1 MNNILN
7 KYLYDTQYFTIREY
21 TKNKVLFNE
30 GEICDKIYYVISGTI
45 EIKTYT
51 YNEKEETITVVNDND
66 FFGDILAFTN
76 QRRFL
81 GHGICTTNVKLAY
94 ITKENLLSLCK
105 DEQFLE
111 FYLHNICN
119 KSIEIKK
126 QNKLLCHKNI
136 RDRILHFL
144 EEKSM
149 ENKSRVI
156 YIKSI
161 NELANILS
169 LPRPSVSREL
179 INMVNDKIIKKEKN
193 IITLL

>member
-1 MNNILN
+1 MLRRGFFMNNILN

-94 ITKENLLSLCK
+94 ITKE
-105 DEQFLE
+105 
-111 FYLHNICN
+111 
-119 KSIEIKK
+119 KK
-126 QNKLLCHKNI
+126 QKTMGSFPVTI
-136 RDRILHFL
+136 AIIILIAL
-144 EEKSM
+144 MRSC
-149 ENKSRVI
+149 
-156 YIKSI
+156 
-161 NELANILS
+161 AS
-169 LPRPSVSREL
+169 L
-179 INMVNDKIIKKEKN
+179 
-193 IITLL
+193 